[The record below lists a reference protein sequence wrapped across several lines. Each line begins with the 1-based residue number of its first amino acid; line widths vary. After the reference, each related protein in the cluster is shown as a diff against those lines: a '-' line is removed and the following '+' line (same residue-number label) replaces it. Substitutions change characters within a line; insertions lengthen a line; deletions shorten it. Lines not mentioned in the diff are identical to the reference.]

1 MAVGPKRIDEKIQGP
16 DPSIE
21 AFGHVCPHPVAASLL
36 RHSQFPLTAFVVAA
50 VKDIHYVVFDTRE
63 TVRMML
69 PDIGLQVTRVVM
81 DHEVRSKSRMCKK
94 PM

>member
-36 RHSQFPLTAFVVAA
+36 RHGQFPLAASVVAA
-50 VKDIHYVVFDTRE
+50 VKSIHYVVFHTRE
-63 TVRMML
+63 TGRMML
-69 PDIGLQVTRVVM
+69 SDIGLQVTRVIM
-81 DHEVRSKSRMCKK
+81 DHDVWSKLHICKK